1 MPANLKYNQFYTLKT
16 KSRHHANFVVTGG
29 TVGCHNENIRCH
41 QKLSISVYAFGIDFY
56 SSPLRYTKVL
66 ERVIGLRHAPWIM
79 PHRPVWSTSLRAC
92 ILYVI
97 EPPPRAPLV
106 PRRLSTTPTR
116 GLLYSPHPGECKA
129 TQTCVYHV
137 LALPNALPFVVSY
150 LIYHLEE
157 LRRHHTTF
165 ILMIVRYVLGT
176 EWYCYNDDSYLI
188 CIND

>member
-116 GLLYSPHPGECKA
+116 GLLYSPHPGECIA
-129 TQTCVYHV
+129 TQTCVPCFGPAKCVTICRVILNIPLGGATTTSHNIYFGHDSKICSGDRMV
-137 LALPNALPFVVSY
+137 LL
-150 LIYHLEE
+150 
-157 LRRHHTTF
+157 
-165 ILMIVRYVLGT
+165 
-176 EWYCYNDDSYLI
+176 
-188 CIND
+188 